1 MLNTFRGVWASNI
14 QLQQIRLAHRIRGK
28 APIYCRTI
36 KERLDELNYKDEL
49 YTTRIDIGLP
59 RTKKQN
65 GNHRTSRLEHLK
77 SLKADQKLEQ
87 LARNFQLEIDLDEAR
102 KEWLETTGPSQKKL
116 IADHYAIFEHLY
128 GEGYFIPYTNLEVLY
143 DLKDGSYLP
152 VHTGNVIK
160 PAEALEYPAVN
171 YESDENT
178 LWTLAL
184 TSLDGHLT
192 DNNKEYVHWL
202 VANIPGNAI
211 EKGEIIVDYLQ
222 PFPLKGTGY
231 HRYVFVLYKQNGL
244 VKYDVPK
251 VTSSSPLEERT
262 FETRL
267 WYQQNQDDI
276 TPAGL
281 AFYQTLWDT
290 TVRDFFHKVLNRK
303 EPVYEYDF
311 PQPYIR
317 PQEWFPRKKPF
328 NLYMDKYRDPKQ
340 INKEYLLRKLKT
352 EDPFNMPP
360 PPLKFPNAQPL
371 PKSMPSWL
379 KLHEKKIRL
388 GWGRVNDV

>member
-1 MLNTFRGVWASNI
+1 MINTFRGAWTANV

-36 KERLDELNYKDEL
+36 KDRLDELNYKDEV

-59 RTKKQN
+59 KVKKA
-65 GNHRTSRLEHLK
+65 RDASRVPKLEHLK
-77 SLKADQKLEQ
+77 KLKADKKLEQ
-87 LARNFQLEIDLDEAR
+87 LARNNTLEIDLDETR
-102 KEWLETTGPSQKKL
+102 KEWLQTLGPSQKKE
-116 IADHYAIFEHLY
+116 IGDHYAIFEHLY
-128 GEGYFIPYTNLEVLY
+128 KEGFFIPYINLEVFY
-143 DLKDGSYLP
+143 DLNGDSLLP

-160 PAEALEYPAVN
+160 PAEALKYPAVN
-171 YESDENT
+171 YESDPDS

-184 TSLDGHLT
+184 TSLDGHMT

-202 VANIPGNAI
+202 VANIPADSV
-211 EKGEIIVDYLQ
+211 EKGDTIVEYMQ

-231 HRYVFVLYKQNGL
+231 HRYVFVLYKQDGPL
-244 VKYDVPK
+244 SYDVTK
-251 VTSSSPLEERT
+251 VTSASPLENRT
-262 FETRL
+262 FETRE
-267 WYQQNQDDI
+267 WYKKYQDNI

-281 AFYQTLWDT
+281 AFFQTHWDP
-290 TVRDFFHKVLNRK
+290 TVRDFFHSVLQTK

-311 PQPYIR
+311 PKPYIR
-317 PQEWFPRKKPF
+317 PQEWFPRRKPF
-328 NLYMDKYRDPKQ
+328 NIYMDKYRDPKK

-352 EDPFNMPP
+352 EDPFAMPP

-371 PKSMPSWL
+371 PKNMPSWQ